1 MRRPLFFALLLRP
14 ASRRYLLHV
23 HSKQRFGKGLA
34 VVDYSRPILFG
45 RCLPVGGHLYAHYYY
60 CVFFSLS
67 FFLAF
72 KAVYPAVLLPSR
84 ARKLSALSRARS
96 LFHAPSRFAR
106 RDVKIGEGRERG
118 IIYGW
123 VRLGGSW

>member
-14 ASRRYLLHV
+14 ASRLYFMHA

-34 VVDYSRPILFG
+34 AVDYSRPILFG

-60 CVFFSLS
+60 CVFFSPS

-84 ARKLSALSRARS
+84 ARKLSALS
-96 LFHAPSRFAR
+96 
-106 RDVKIGEGRERG
+106 
-118 IIYGW
+118 
-123 VRLGGSW
+123 